1 MTRQLISSGSPYE
14 SIIGFSRA
22 VRVGD
27 FIAVGGTAPIGPDG
41 QTVGPGDPAA
51 QARRCYEII
60 QAALEAAGASL
71 DDVIRTRTMLKRIED
86 WSTVSQVRGEIFSH
100 IRPVDTIVQV
110 TTFVDPEW
118 LVEIEVDALVDRDR
132 A

>member
-110 TTFVDPEW
+110 TAFVDPEW